1 MRGAHSIEI
10 KNMLEQNLMKGKS
23 YDPDS
28 DSNITTY
35 SNTHSHTLKSSDSTS
50 TLMATQSDI
59 SLIQDRYQ
67 TLEQDYELMK
77 SQNRNKNMLMLK
89 QKE

>member
-10 KNMLEQNLMKGKS
+10 KNMLEQYQVKGKS

-28 DSNITTY
+28 DSNLTTY
-35 SNTHSHTLKSSDSTS
+35 SNTHSYTLKSSDSTS
-50 TLMATQSDI
+50 TLMATQSDV

-67 TLEQDYELMK
+67 TLEQDYHLLK
-77 SQNRNKNMLMLK
+77 AQNKERKHLCLK

>member
-1 MRGAHSIEI
+1 MRKANSIEI
-10 KNMLEQNLMKGKS
+10 KNMLEQNQLKGKS

-35 SNTHSHTLKSSDSTS
+35 SNTHSYTLKSSDSTS

-59 SLIQDRYQ
+59 SLIQDRYH
-67 TLEQDYELMK
+67 TL
-77 SQNRNKNMLMLK
+77 
-89 QKE
+89 